1 MKRTLLALASVLA
14 LGASV
19 SAQED
24 GAAELK
30 KRIMERVRTKLAQE
44 RAAFLKRV
52 EQIIDEEY
60 AREPEPAPP
69 AAKAEPGLDELER
82 KLRALKEQEEILKE
96 KLARKKRMASDED
109 VIRQAKKEGPHTLQQ
124 SAEMF
129 RTGIRFHE
137 AKKFQ
142 ESVRIFKRI
151 YYRFPGH
158 EIGVI
163 SAYNVACGYALT
175 DEAERALDWL
185 EISVEKGY
193 NDFDHMRKDPDL
205 DSLRGNKRY
214 KRLLLDR

>member
-1 MKRTLLALASVLA
+1 MNRTLLALASVLA
-14 LGASV
+14 LGSAAA
-19 SAQED
+19 AQED
-24 GAAELK
+24 ATAELK
-30 KRIMERVRTKLAQE
+30 KRIMERVRAKLAQE

-60 AREPEPAPP
+60 ARKPETPP
-69 AAKAEPGLDELER
+69 AAKAEPGLDDLER
-82 KLRALKEQEEILKE
+82 KLRALKEQEQILKE
-96 KLARKKRMASDED
+96 QLARKKRMAADED
-109 VIRQAKKEGPHTLQQ
+109 VIRQAKEEGPHTLQQ
-124 SAEMF
+124 SSEMF

-175 DEAERALDWL
+175 DEVEHALDWL
-185 EISVEKGY
+185 EVCIEKGY

-205 DSLRGNKRY
+205 DSLRGNTRY